1 MKKVFLF
8 GRVTRIGFLL
18 SFVFFLYAF
27 ADMCI
32 QSQFAAKNI
41 LMAVAVLLLAV
52 LGTVWIY
59 ARGVAVDPKTGSVK
73 LILGLTKK
81 NIHVRM
87 LDQIEYI
94 DAEKH
99 MNLGMYFIVQYK
111 DGHSEKLYY
120 KFYRMSSLEEA
131 QFPRIK
137 RQLSELEF

>member
-18 SFVFFLYAF
+18 SFLFFIYAF
-27 ADMCI
+27 VDMCI
-32 QSQFAAKNI
+32 QSQFAMKNI
-41 LMAVAVLLLAV
+41 LMALAVCILVV

-59 ARGVAVDPKTGSVK
+59 ALGLTINRKTGKVK
-73 LILGLTKK
+73 LILGLTAK
-81 NIHVRM
+81 NIHTRM

-94 DAEKH
+94 DVEKH
-99 MNLGMYFIVQYK
+99 LNLGMYFLIQYK
-111 DGHSEKLYY
+111 DGRSEKLYY
-120 KFYRMSSLEEA
+120 KFYRASALGEA